1 MPTGHL
7 YVFFGEMSVEFCPF
21 FDWFAIFIVELYI
34 LEIKPLSGA
43 SFANIFS
50 RSIGCVFFFFYGFLC
65 CAKAWGL
72 GPMCLFLFL
81 FLLPW
86 EADLRKYWH
95 ILCQGMFCLCFFSK
109 EFYGVM
115 CYV

>member
-50 RSIGCVFFFFYGFLC
+50 RSIGCLFILFMVFF
-65 CAKAWGL
+65 AVQKPVAWI
-72 GPMCLFLFL
+72 GPICLFLCVCVGIYFKKRFL
-81 FLLPW
+81 QFN
-86 EADLRKYWH
+86 
-95 ILCQGMFCLCFFSK
+95 C
-109 EFYGVM
+109 
-115 CYV
+115 